1 MDTGKT
7 TLLHH
12 VATAVVWNPDR
23 QRHEYLSDADLAFRD
38 GQLIFVGR
46 DYPGEAEIRVDG
58 GGLMAM
64 PGLVNVHCHTAD
76 EPLAKG
82 IFDDVGCYAHHGHA
96 LYAYGGLLD
105 TDEAGMLAASRAAL
119 CELALSGVTS
129 LVDLAVP
136 YAGWLEALASS
147 GLRVWA
153 GPMFREARWEAGPG
167 GEVRYH
173 WDRERGEQ
181 GFNAARMIID
191 ELMER
196 PDSLVS
202 PILAPAQADTCSPA
216 LLRSALD
223 LARER
228 DLPLTVHAAQTM
240 VEFQEMLRRHGTTT
254 VQWLEAQQLLEERV
268 FFGHGIFMDHHGWT
282 HLRGERDLAIVAARG
297 VGVAHCPTVFARSA
311 MCLESLGRYRNRG
324 VTLGIGTDSYPMNM
338 LEEMRTAVYLARIAG
353 GTVFDTRFAEVFE
366 AATVDGAELLRRG
379 DLGRL
384 AVGCKADLV
393 LVDLQDPAMQPVHD
407 PLRNLLV
414 AAAERAVRHVYV
426 DGRPV
431 VWNGEMLHIDQEA
444 ALSALTEAQQQAVAA
459 VSTRDRQGQ
468 TLDAIAPRMLPN
480 AD

>member
-1 MDTGKT
+1 MNTGKT
-7 TLLHH
+7 ILLRH
-12 VATAVVWNPDR
+12 ATTAVVWNASR
-23 QRHEYLSDADLAFRD
+23 NRHEYLADADIAFRD
-38 GQLIFVGR
+38 GNLIFVGR

-58 GGLMAM
+58 RGLMAM

-76 EPLAKG
+76 EPLSKG

-105 TDEAGMLAASRAAL
+105 SDEAGMLAATRAAL

-136 YAGWLEALASS
+136 YPGWLEALAAS

-153 GPMFREARWEAGPG
+153 GPMFREARWEAGAG

-173 WDRERGEQ
+173 WDRERGER
-181 GFNAARMIID
+181 GFAGARAIID
-191 ELMER
+191 ELLER
-196 PDSLVS
+196 PGSLVS
-202 PILAPAQADTCSPA
+202 PLVAPAQADTCSPG
-216 LLRSALD
+216 LLYRALD

-240 VEFQEMLRRHGTTT
+240 VEFREMLRRHGTTT
-254 VQWLEAQQLLEERV
+254 VQWLASQDLLDERV
-268 FFGHGIFMDHHGWT
+268 FLGHGIFMDHHRWT
-282 HLRGERDLAIVAARG
+282 HLGSTRDLDRVAGRG

-311 MCLESLGRYRNRG
+311 MCLESLGRYRERG
-324 VTLGIGTDSYPMNM
+324 VTLGIGTDTYPMNL
-338 LEEMRTAVYLARIAG
+338 LEEMRQAVYLARVAG
-353 GTVFDTRFAEVFE
+353 GTVFDTRFQDVFD
-366 AATVDGAELLRRG
+366 AATVGGAGLLRRP

-393 LVDLQDPAMQPVHD
+393 LVDLQHPAMQPVHD
-407 PLRNLLV
+407 PLRSLLV

-431 VWNGEMLHIDQEA
+431 VWNGEMLHIDRAA
-444 ALSALTEAQQQAVAA
+444 ALAALQTAQREAVVGVRA
-459 VSTRDRQGQ
+459 RDRQGRG
-468 TLDAIAPRMLPN
+468 LDEIAPRLLPD